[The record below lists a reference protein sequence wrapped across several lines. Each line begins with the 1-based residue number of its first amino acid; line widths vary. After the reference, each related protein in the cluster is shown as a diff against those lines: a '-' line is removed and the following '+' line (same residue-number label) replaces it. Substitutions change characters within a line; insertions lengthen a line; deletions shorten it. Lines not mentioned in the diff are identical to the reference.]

1 MGMTST
7 TGYDIWSEDNSKI
20 PNYPRSTYEGHFKPH
35 SDYPTST
42 YRGRQFKLH
51 SDNPTPTYGNRHFKT
66 YSDNPQLTHGERHFK
81 PHLDNP
87 TSTYGGRHFKPQDIE
102 PSDPSKI
109 AHIIK
114 RPGGGGEGERHF
126 KPPHLETNNPIETL
140 NKATQQT
147 PNEEDEVLKQVQKT
161 QVNIS
166 L

>member
-1 MGMTST
+1 MMTWEELMGISFT
-7 TGYDIWSEDNSKI
+7 TGYDTWSEDNSKI
-20 PNYPRSTYEGHFKPH
+20 PN
-35 SDYPTST
+35 YPTST

-66 YSDNPQLTHGERHFK
+66 YSDNPQPTHGERHFK

-114 RPGGGGEGERHF
+114 RGGGERHF
-126 KPPHLETNNPIETL
+126 KPPHLETNNPIEAL